1 MRRDHS
7 GQWEQAIEKLSR
19 FIAELDVDRD
29 HLCFP
34 TKPFYCGAVEDKNL
48 RYRDGNIRSR
58 DRRALHRRFRSCQI
72 VCDGASPFYLT
83 ARIKSFATR
92 AHTSCFSAAKHIYA
106 K

>member
-58 DRRALHRRFRSCQI
+58 DRRALHRRFSLMPNR
-72 VCDGASPFYLT
+72 VRWRLAVLFDGGN
-83 ARIKSFATR
+83 
-92 AHTSCFSAAKHIYA
+92 
-106 K
+106 